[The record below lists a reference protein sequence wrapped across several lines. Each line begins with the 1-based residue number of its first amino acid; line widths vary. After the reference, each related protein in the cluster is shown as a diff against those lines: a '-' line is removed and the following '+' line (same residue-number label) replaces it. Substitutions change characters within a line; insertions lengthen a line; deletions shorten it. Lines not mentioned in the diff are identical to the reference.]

1 MSATPGAPMM
11 EVHLEELGQHSWIKA
26 LANTLTGSF
35 GSAQLRFVACP
46 PGDRHRAA
54 DHVVTGATFPVLR
67 AQDLDDVHLPNAWLD
82 TARHRLDELDGELRG
97 LGWRPGTATGRHW
110 WYRTDVAG

>member
-1 MSATPGAPMM
+1 MSAPVGPRTV
-11 EVHLEELGQHSWIKA
+11 EVHLEELGQHSWVKA
-26 LANTLTGSF
+26 LANTLVGSF

-82 TARHRLDELDGELRG
+82 TARQRLDELDGELRG
-97 LGWRPGTATGRHW
+97 HGWRPGPATGRHW
-110 WYRTDVAG
+110 WSRTYVAG